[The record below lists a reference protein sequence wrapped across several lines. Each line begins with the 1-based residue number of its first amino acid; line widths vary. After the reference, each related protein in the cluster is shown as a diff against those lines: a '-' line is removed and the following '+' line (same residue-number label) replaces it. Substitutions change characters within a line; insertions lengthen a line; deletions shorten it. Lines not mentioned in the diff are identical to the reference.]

1 MNILVT
7 GGCGFIG
14 VNLCLFLKKKKLKV
28 TSLDN
33 LTRKGSLENK
43 KLLSQYNIINHR
55 IDIRDSKSLL
65 KLKKFD
71 FIIHCA
77 AEPSVSVS

>member
-1 MNILVT
+1 M
-7 GGCGFIG
+7 
-14 VNLCLFLKKKKLKV
+14 

-43 KLLSQYNIINHR
+43 KLLSQHSIKNIR
-55 IDIRDSKSLL
+55 IDIRDGKTLM

-77 AEPSVSVS
+77 AEPSVSVSLNSY